1 MSPSPYRGRAP
12 APVRTIDMNRSV
24 GFAMRVLSEPG
35 DEALLVLDTLRDGAV
50 VGLLTQRDIFRAI
63 ASEGPEIVDKCVW
76 LITPH
81 DFVSIDANANA
92 EETLRRFCER
102 KVDHVAVMD
111 GVRVV
116 SILNIWDC
124 VNDAAAPAARP

>member
-1 MSPSPYRGRAP
+1 
-12 APVRTIDMNRSV
+12 
-24 GFAMRVLSEPG
+24 MRLLSGPG
-35 DEALLVLDTLRDGAV
+35 DEALLVLDTARDGAV

-63 ASEGPEIVDKCVW
+63 ADDGPEVVDKCVW

-81 DFVSIDANANA
+81 DFVSVHADANTEDA
-92 EETLRRFCER
+92 LRRFCER
-102 KVDHVAVMD
+102 KVDHIAVMD

-124 VNDAAAPAARP
+124 VNDAARPIARP